1 MTKIENYLGIYD
13 AYEATLKL
21 RSSEEKKIPK
31 NYLLS
36 SSYIILACT
45 FSGHTPNQQYKLFRA
60 MIDLIKE
67 SKESKKLSDDELDL
81 VAGILLVAA
90 EVRRKNIEG

>member
-1 MTKIENYLGIYD
+1 LIENYLGIYD

-21 RSSEEKKIPK
+21 RSNEEKKLPR

-36 SSYIILACT
+36 TSYIILACT
-45 FSGHTPNQQYKLFRA
+45 FSGQTPAAQYKLFRA

-67 SKESKKLSDDELDL
+67 TKESKKLNDDELDL
-81 VAGILLVAA
+81 IAGLLLVAA
-90 EVRRKNIEG
+90 EVRRSKI